1 MTWLVKWSMLI
12 ITLALVQAAC
22 GGGETAA
29 PAPAQLTAR
38 QVLER
43 SAQAMTGVSAFRVS
57 LETTGGET
65 PIPGGLGLR
74 SAAGVM
80 ARPDRLS
87 AQVKAMA
94 LGFLVEVKVISAGG
108 KTYMT
113 NPLGGGW
120 QTYDSAVSPV
130 AFLDP
135 AKGVALILQ
144 SMQSPVLEGEV
155 AGSAGYRVRG
165 KLPAQAA
172 QFVAGS
178 FAEGAVVDATLV
190 IGKDGLRL
198 LQATLSGR
206 ITKDEPPGIVRTLVF
221 SEFDQPVTIEPPV

>member
-1 MTWLVKWSMLI
+1 MAWFIKSLMLM
-12 ITLALVQAAC
+12 ITLALTVAAC
-22 GGGETAA
+22 SGGERATSA
-29 PAPAQLTAR
+29 PAGLR
-38 QVLER
+38 VEQVLER
-43 SAQAMTGVSAFRVS
+43 SAQAMAGVSTFRFS
-57 LETTGGET
+57 LENTGGDT

-74 SAAGVM
+74 SATGVM
-80 ARPDRLS
+80 AKPDRLS

-94 LGFLVEVKVISAGG
+94 LGFLVEVKVVSVGG

-113 NPLGGGW
+113 NPLGSGW

-144 SMQSPVLEGEV
+144 SMQSPVLEGEGQG
-155 AGSAGYRVRG
+155 AAYRVRG
-165 KLPAQAA
+165 RLPAQTA

-178 FAEGAVVDATLV
+178 FAEGAVVDAMLL
-190 IGKDGLRL
+190 IGKDDLRL

-206 ITKDEPPGIVRTLVF
+206 ITKDEPLGIVRTLVF
-221 SEFDQPVTIEPPV
+221 SEFNAPVAIEPPV